1 MKVTHAAN
9 FNRVESIDP
18 LQCGDGC
25 KKSPAYG
32 AFRLSIGLGRELFP
46 YRGGAVAD
54 LLNRF
59 LKFFLRHLQMLD
71 PILDLMGVMHV
82 DLRAIVLAL
91 VFQALQFL
99 LLMKS
104 KPASRNQAPLLAK
117 RFRAWK
123 ANKAL

>member
-9 FNRVESIDP
+9 FNRVESTDP
-18 LQCGDGC
+18 LQCGGGR
-25 KKSPAYG
+25 KKAAAYG
-32 AFRLSIGLGRELFP
+32 AFRLSISVGRELFP

-59 LKFFLRHLQMLD
+59 LKSFLRHLQMLG

-82 DLRAIVLAL
+82 DLRAIVLTL
-91 VFQALQFL
+91 VFQALHFL
-99 LLMKS
+99 FLMKS
-104 KPASRNQAPLLAK
+104 KPANQNQASLFP
-117 RFRAWK
+117 RRSRAWR